1 MDDSVSAEMP
11 CSQPVLRNAPLDAH
25 PLRGQLEPAG
35 REGHAVF
42 LRHGHPSRPQDLMP
56 PEIPK
61 DCLASASL
69 LWQTLALLHNCIV
82 AILKKSISNIEY
94 TLDAYPARQQQ
105 KPWYAAGRLHL
116 RSGQRSDILPGQ
128 PGVPPPRASESVL
141 PERMG
146 TALDHEVPCTGRRM
160 ACAGLMTAAEK
171 SSRPVQR
178 TCPAPHADG
187 LSRSSSSKAQ
197 NR

>member
-25 PLRGQLEPAG
+25 PLRGRLEPAG

-61 DCLASASL
+61 DCLAPASL

-82 AILKKSISNIEY
+82 AILINPYYILNMRWMHTLLGSNKSLG
-94 TLDAYPARQQQ
+94 TQQGGCTCAPGSVRTYCQDSQACLPQ
-105 KPWYAAGRLHL
+105 KH
-116 RSGQRSDILPGQ
+116 Q
-128 PGVPPPRASESVL
+128 
-141 PERMG
+141 
-146 TALDHEVPCTGRRM
+146 
-160 ACAGLMTAAEK
+160 
-171 SSRPVQR
+171 
-178 TCPAPHADG
+178 
-187 LSRSSSSKAQ
+187 SRSSLSAWARHWIMRCLAQ
-197 NR
+197 GCEWPVQA

>member
-1 MDDSVSAEMP
+1 MDGSVSAEMP

-25 PLRGQLEPAG
+25 PLRDRLEPAG

-61 DCLASASL
+61 DCLAPASL

-105 KPWYAAGRLHL
+105 KPWYAAWRLHL

-128 PGVPPPRASESVL
+128 PGVSPLIAAQMRKRHAQHGHSMARRQGPSAPDASRAWKASY
-141 PERMG
+141 G
-146 TALDHEVPCTGRRM
+146 GM
-160 ACAGLMTAAEK
+160 APDGWK
-171 SSRPVQR
+171 S
-178 TCPAPHADG
+178 A
-187 LSRSSSSKAQ
+187 
-197 NR
+197 